1 MRRLVRRTSLNLP
14 ILLLLAS
21 CSSGQPDQTPKPPAP
36 TASVTTATAA
46 SVQPANPALGSKEWY
61 AWVDQS
67 LDISD
72 DDERGPEPG
81 SPRWNESVQRRL
93 GQEAPQSQPGS
104 PDWQQA
110 VDALLRTRG
119 GETGSH

>member
-1 MRRLVRRTSLNLP
+1 MRRLVRRTSLSLP
-14 ILLLLAS
+14 LLLLLAS
-21 CSSGQPDQTPKPPAP
+21 CSSGQPDPASKPPAP
-36 TASVTTATAA
+36 TASSTSATA
-46 SVQPANPALGSKEWY
+46 SVQPANPVLGSKEWY

-67 LDISD
+67 LGISD
-72 DDERGPEPG
+72 DDEHGPEPG

-119 GETGSH
+119 GEAGAH